1 MSHPD
6 AIEFERRSPS
16 LNNPLKEAVASDDPR
31 AEILFTSDGALSPN
45 YLRGL
50 AASASRLNK
59 DLSEPA
65 IPYYGQLRLYSMQ
78 HITQELNY
86 LRIKAF
92 KDLDISREELERLRF
107 LLHEQGRQ
115 RFSRCTTNARLTQ

>member
-1 MSHPD
+1 MS
-6 AIEFERRSPS
+6 SPS
-16 LNNPLKEAVASDDPR
+16 IVADNGTPPIGVPSKESLVSDRPDQ
-31 AEILFTSDGALSPN
+31 ISFTANGPLSPN
-45 YLRGL
+45 YLRSL
-50 AASASRLNK
+50 ASSASRLNK

-92 KDLDISREELERLRF
+92 KDLNISRAELERLRL
-107 LLHEQGRQ
+107 LLHEQGK
-115 RFSRCTTNARLTQ
+115 RFRTVQYD

>member
-1 MSHPD
+1 MSSP
-6 AIEFERRSPS
+6 AIVADYGTPPVGVSS
-16 LNNPLKEAVASDDPR
+16 KECLASDRPDQ
-31 AEILFTSDGALSPN
+31 ILFTADGPLSPN
-45 YLRGL
+45 YLRSL
-50 AASASRLNK
+50 ASSASRLNK

-92 KDLDISREELERLRF
+92 KDLSISRAELERLRF
-107 LLHEQGRQ
+107 LLHEQGK
-115 RFSRCTTNARLTQ
+115 RLRTIQYYRR